1 MTEDSKLVDKLQ
13 EETNK
18 ITFEKEEMDALS
30 QVQTDYLECQNA
42 LGQIQVQK
50 INLQQQIDNLS
61 KSEKEYVEKYQ
72 KTQETERNLAKTLQD
87 KYGDGTLDPQTG
99 VFTPNS

>member
-1 MTEDSKLVDKLQ
+1 MAEESKLVDKLQ
-13 EETNK
+13 EETDK
-18 ITFEKEEMDALS
+18 ITFEKE
-30 QVQTDYLECQNA
+30 DYLECQNA

-72 KTQETERNLAKTLQD
+72 KTQETERNLAQSLQD